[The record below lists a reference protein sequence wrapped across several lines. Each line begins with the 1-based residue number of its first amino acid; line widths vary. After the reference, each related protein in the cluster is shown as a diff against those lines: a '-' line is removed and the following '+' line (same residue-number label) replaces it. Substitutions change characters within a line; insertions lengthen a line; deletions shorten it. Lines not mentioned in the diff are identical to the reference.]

1 MDTHA
6 YLLSQGW
13 SGPGN
18 PLNANRR
25 PGPHGGLGLT
35 KPILIARK
43 KNNHGL
49 GRKTTHDH
57 TNQWWLRGFEA
68 ALKCVG
74 DDGSATPQSDRSGS
88 AASGSSE
95 LYRFFVKGESLEGTI
110 DRIEAKE
117 SGTVK
122 GCVGVPTDS
131 RKGGSKRKRKQC
143 DEKDA
148 NEERDKKVLKE
159 KRRKKC
165 RLDQRDCREGGEVED
180 ERLAVET
187 KEEKRRKRREKE
199 RKEKETAN
207 LEEDSADARVDKREC
222 KKRKQLDNADS
233 DSLSPAEK
241 KEETGPAEEH
251 EVSDQKERKKQ
262 RKLEKEQNQAQALK
276 HKERKP
282 KRREKSR

>member
-18 PLNANRR
+18 PLNPNRR

-122 GCVGVPTDS
+122 GCVGVSTDS
-131 RKGGSKRKRKQC
+131 RKGGRKRKSKQC

-148 NEERDKKVLKE
+148 DEKRDKKVLKE
-159 KRRKKC
+159 K
-165 RLDQRDCREGGEVED
+165 
-180 ERLAVET
+180 ET
-187 KEEKRRKRREKE
+187 TK
-199 RKEKETAN
+199 
-207 LEEDSADARVDKREC
+207 LEEDSADARVDKKEC

-241 KEETGPAEEH
+241 KEETEPAEEH
-251 EVSDQKERKKQ
+251 EVSDQKVRKKQ
-262 RKLEKEQNQAQALK
+262 RKLEKEQKQPQALK

>member
-18 PLNANRR
+18 PLNPNRR

-35 KPILIARK
+35 KPILIAQK

-88 AASGSSE
+88 SASGSSE

-122 GCVGVPTDS
+122 GCVGVSTDS
-131 RKGGSKRKRKQC
+131 RKGGRKRKRKHR

-148 NEERDKKVLKE
+148 DEERDKKVLKE

-165 RLDQRDCREGGEVED
+165 NRDQRDCREGGDVED
-180 ERLAVET
+180 GRLAIET

-199 RKEKETAN
+199 TAK
-207 LEEDSADARVDKREC
+207 LEEDSADARVDKKEC
-222 KKRKQLDNADS
+222 KKRKRLDNADS
-233 DSLSPAEK
+233 GSLPPAEK
-241 KEETGPAEEH
+241 EEVTEPAEEH

-262 RKLEKEQNQAQALK
+262 RKLEKSRSK
-276 HKERKP
+276 RER
-282 KRREKSR
+282 